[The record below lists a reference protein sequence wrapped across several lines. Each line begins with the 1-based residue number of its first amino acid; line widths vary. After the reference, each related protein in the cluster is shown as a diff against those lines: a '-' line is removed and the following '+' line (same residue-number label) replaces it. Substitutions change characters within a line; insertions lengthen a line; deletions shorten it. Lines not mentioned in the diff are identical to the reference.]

1 MIEIG
6 HHIYVASE
14 YALVTIGAVLTET
27 GWVCI
32 DTPPYPRDSHA
43 WRSALEKISDLPIQY
58 VINTDHHRDRI
69 LGNVWFD
76 GVVVAH
82 VHSAEVMLGLRNGFV
97 SQAAEEMS
105 ANDNE
110 LVEIASIKTV
120 APQIS
125 YTESM
130 RIACGGR
137 DLVLNYR
144 PCTSGGNS
152 WVTLA
157 EDKVVFAGDAVVTG
171 QHPVITESASKA
183 WLNNLVTLRHERFA
197 DWTIVPGRGKIEPI
211 ANTEGLSD
219 YLRVARRRITSLL
232 RAERPRSEIGAL
244 TSEFLPLYPYDH
256 KHKDDAIRRV
266 KTGLEAIYEELR
278 NSKDEEPDA

>member
-27 GWVCI
+27 GWICI

-43 WRSALEKISDLPIQY
+43 WRSALNKISDLPIQY
-58 VINTDHHRDRI
+58 IVNTDHHRDRI

-120 APQIS
+120 PPQIS

-137 DLVLNYR
+137 DLVLNHR
-144 PCTSGGNS
+144 PCTSGGNT

-157 EDKVVFAGDAVVTG
+157 EDKVIFAGDTVVTG

-183 WLNNLVTLRHERFA
+183 WLNNLVTLRQERFA

-211 ANTEGLSD
+211 DHTEALSD

-244 TSEFLPLYPYDH
+244 TSEFLSLFPYDH
-256 KHKDDAIRRV
+256 KHKDDAIRRI
-266 KTGLEAIYEELR
+266 KIGLEAIYEELR
-278 NSKDEEPDA
+278 NSKDEEPDV